1 VGWAHE
7 RAEVSARAVD
17 REAGE
22 KLGSMAA
29 GVDDTKDLGVGGK
42 PGGEIRVREGRAAKV
57 IDADTVEN

>member
-1 VGWAHE
+1 
-7 RAEVSARAVD
+7 VSARAVD